1 MSWPVP
7 DTLMIEPTESESK
20 AELDRFCNAM
30 ISIRKE
36 IQEIEEGRQ
45 PESNN
50 ILKNA
55 PHTIHTLVSTEW
67 DKTYSREQAA
77 YPMVELQSRKF
88 WPSVSR
94 LGKCSVI
101 QHRKCIHYMSN
112 VCFRVTDDAYG
123 DRNLVCSCPP
133 IEDYVDN

>member
-1 MSWPVP
+1 MSWPVSN
-7 DTLMIEPTESESK
+7 TLMIEPTESESK

-36 IQEIEEGRQ
+36 IQEIEEGKQ
-45 PESNN
+45 PKVNN

-77 YPMVELQSRKF
+77 YPMVELQRRKF

-94 LGKCSVI
+94 LGKFSVRHVTNI
-101 QHRKCIHYMSN
+101 VIH
-112 VCFRVTDDAYG
+112 T
-123 DRNLVCSCPP
+123 
-133 IEDYVDN
+133 